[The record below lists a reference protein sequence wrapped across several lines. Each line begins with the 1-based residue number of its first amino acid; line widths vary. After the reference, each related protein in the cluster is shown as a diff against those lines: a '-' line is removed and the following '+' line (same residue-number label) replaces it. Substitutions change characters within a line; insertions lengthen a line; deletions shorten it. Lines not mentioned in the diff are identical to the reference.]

1 MSGRNAGGA
10 MHLHGPVTRVFR
22 LAEGC

>member
-10 MHLHGPVTRVFR
+10 MRPHGPVTRVFR